1 MLEIGA
7 VTLQHLL
14 ETGSTL
20 ALLDVREHGEYN
32 SAHIPGASSL
42 PRRLLEHRIERLV
55 PGKQTQIVV
64 CDDTGVRARLAAK
77 TLERLGYGRVAV
89 LEGGLNGWASD
100 NRPTEWG
107 MNVPSKDFG
116 EKVEVQEHVP
126 SIEARELH
134 EWISR
139 GDDLVILDT
148 RTPEEYSR
156 FCIPGGRSV
165 PNGELPYRI
174 GEIVRERPNA
184 RVVVNCAGR
193 TRSIIGTRALQRM
206 GMKDVVGLKNGTSGW
221 VLAGLT
227 LETGADR
234 LELPEPS
241 AETRAESEAHARR
254 VMAEDGVG
262 TLTADEVADLLAADN
277 TESVY
282 FIDIRAR
289 EEFEQGHIPG
299 FWWFPGGQVVQRSD
313 DAIGVKNGTVVLAC
327 DGIARAGVAAS
338 WLRQLG
344 FTNVSVLDGGTAAW
358 AASGRGLTPGTAD
371 DEPAGLAEAQAH
383 VRSIEPS
390 ALDALLKTP
399 GPPGVLHVG
408 TSRDFAAGHVPG
420 SRWVPRGWLE
430 PRIEALAPDWTE
442 PIVVTDPDGID
453 ALLAAA
459 TLLDLGYH
467 DVSALGG
474 GTRAW
479 VAAGLEQE
487 RGLSGVME
495 PPDDLVPAG
504 PERSYADM
512 IEYLRWEE
520 ALGKKYERV

>member
-20 ALLDVREHGEYN
+20 AVLDVREHGEYN

-77 TLERLGYGRVAV
+77 TLEQLGYSRVAV
-89 LEGGLNGWASD
+89 LDGGLNSWASD
-100 NRPTEWG
+100 NRLTEWG

-116 EKVEVQEHVP
+116 EKIEVVEHVP
-126 SIEARELH
+126 SIDARELN

-174 GEIVRERPNA
+174 GEIVRERPSA

-206 GMKDVVGLKNGTSGW
+206 GLKDVVGLKNGTSGW

-234 LELPEPS
+234 LNLPEPS
-241 AETRAESEAHARR
+241 AEALAEAEAYARR
-254 VMAEDGVG
+254 VMSEDGVK
-262 TLTADEVADLLAADN
+262 TLTADDVAELLAERTA
-277 TESVY
+277 ESAY

-289 EEFEQGHIPG
+289 DEFERGHIPG

-313 DAIGVKNGTVVLAC
+313 DAIGVRNGRVVLSC
-327 DGIARAGVAAS
+327 DGVARAGATAS

-344 FTNVSVLDGGTAAW
+344 YPNVFVLDGGTAAW
-358 AASGRGLTPGTAD
+358 EASGRSLTAGTAD
-371 DEPAGLAEAQAH
+371 DPVAGLAAAQER
-383 VRSIEPS
+383 VRMIAP
-390 ALDALLKTP
+390 ADLDALLKTP
-399 GPPGVLHVG
+399 GPPLVLHVG

-430 PRIEALAPDWTE
+430 RRVEALAPDWTE

-453 ALLAAA
+453 ATLAAA

-467 DVSALGG
+467 DVAALAG

-479 VAAGLEQE
+479 VAAGLTPEL
-487 RGLSGVME
+487 GLSGVME

-520 ALGKKYERV
+520 ALGKKYERA

>member
-55 PGKQTQIVV
+55 PGKETQIVV
-64 CDDTGVRARLAAK
+64 CDDTGIRARLAAQ
-77 TLERLGYGRVAV
+77 TLERLGYRRVAV
-89 LEGGLNGWASD
+89 LDGGLNGWASD

-116 EKVEVQEHVP
+116 EKVEVVEHVP

-134 EWISR
+134 EWIER

-206 GMKDVVGLKNGTSGW
+206 GLKDVVGLKNGTSGW

-234 LELPEPS
+234 LES
-241 AETRAESEAHARR
+241 AGAVRRDAQAEAEAYARR
-254 VMAEDGVG
+254 VMAEDGVQAIS
-262 TLTADEVADLLAADN
+262 ADEVAELARGRHRRVGLLRRHP
-277 TESVY
+277 EP
-282 FIDIRAR
+282 R
-289 EEFEQGHIPG
+289 
-299 FWWFPGGQVVQRSD
+299 
-313 DAIGVKNGTVVLAC
+313 GV
-327 DGIARAGVAAS
+327 RAGPHPRLLVVPRRPGRPAQRRRDRRAERQGRALPATAS
-338 WLRQLG
+338 RG
-344 FTNVSVLDGGTAAW
+344 RASRPPGSGSSGIPNVSVLDGGTAAW
-358 AASGRGLTPGTAD
+358 EASGRGLRRAAPTTRRRPRRGPRARPQRSRRPTSTPC
-371 DEPAGLAEAQAH
+371 
-383 VRSIEPS
+383 
-390 ALDALLKTP
+390 
-399 GPPGVLHVG
+399 
-408 TSRDFAAGHVPG
+408 SRRRGR
-420 SRWVPRGWLE
+420 RW
-430 PRIEALAPDWTE
+430 
-442 PIVVTDPDGID
+442 
-453 ALLAAA
+453 
-459 TLLDLGYH
+459 
-467 DVSALGG
+467 
-474 GTRAW
+474 
-479 VAAGLEQE
+479 
-487 RGLSGVME
+487 
-495 PPDDLVPAG
+495 
-504 PERSYADM
+504 
-512 IEYLRWEE
+512 
-520 ALGKKYERV
+520 